1 MRYPKNS
8 VLADVLKTK
17 QSQHKW
23 KKRKLKDADMEIEAE
38 STNNEQKLLNKEIL
52 LETHVVIDV
61 GALLRQVFWSG
72 TAFKEVIN

>member
-17 QSQHKW
+17 QPQHKW

-38 STNNEQKLLNKEIL
+38 STNNE
-52 LETHVVIDV
+52 
-61 GALLRQVFWSG
+61 
-72 TAFKEVIN
+72 